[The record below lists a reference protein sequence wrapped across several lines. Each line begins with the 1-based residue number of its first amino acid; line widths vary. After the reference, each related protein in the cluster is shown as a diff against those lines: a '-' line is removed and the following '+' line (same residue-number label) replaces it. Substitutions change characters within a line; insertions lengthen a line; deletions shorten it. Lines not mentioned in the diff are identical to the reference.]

1 MDPAIPLGGG
11 GWRGRSPHGS
21 AFTISSSPLPGGTHG
36 TGAMAVSESG
46 LGAGWGRPCLCG
58 VVTHRRQRSPQH
70 RCPPAGTRP
79 ATCPSLLAVTQERTA
94 RPPGRPGLSSWL
106 PRAGELAG
114 HTGWRGRASPGT
126 LPRPRCPS
134 RRGGGAGCGHPQEHP
149 CAGAELLHSSSR
161 QRGWRQLEVLGSV
174 GPACFRFP
182 RSHLAGVSCLPSARC
197 KDGRIWVPSCGCHQ
211 TVPTGMGGPAPSLGP
226 RRELGW
232 QGGDR
237 TGTGQGHQCSG
248 CLCPAGQ
255 DERPRGW
262 VEGAGPHPG

>member
-94 RPPGRPGLSSWL
+94 RPPGRPGLSSWGH
-106 PRAGELAG
+106 AGSWGGREATGRGLAKDISAPG
-114 HTGWRGRASPGT
+114 ASALQGRMSGP
-126 LPRPRCPS
+126 
-134 RRGGGAGCGHPQEHP
+134 GGGWKVLVPTRGEDTGHRD
-149 CAGAELLHSSSR
+149 AVG
-161 QRGWRQLEVLGSV
+161 GSARV
-174 GPACFRFP
+174 GP
-182 RSHLAGVSCLPSARC
+182 HG
-197 KDGRIWVPSCGCHQ
+197 
-211 TVPTGMGGPAPSLGP
+211 
-226 RRELGW
+226 
-232 QGGDR
+232 
-237 TGTGQGHQCSG
+237 
-248 CLCPAGQ
+248 
-255 DERPRGW
+255 
-262 VEGAGPHPG
+262 